1 MPLKK
6 ITLFS
11 VLLTLFSAPSVLAE
25 DTFLGQYLSINAGGT
40 YVSNIYQGAASKTGF
55 QGAAANI
62 FLGDQVNSY
71 FGPEVGFAYYSF
83 GSSGGGVA
91 LICLNGKFTI
101 PMNNFSVFG
110 KIGAGFASVIT
121 YFQTKITTNDFVPS
135 VGAGVGYGFTKK
147 WKATVEF
154 NGAYFPNVGNANGF
168 MGAFTAGVTHYF
180 TL

>member
-62 FLGDQVNSY
+62 FWAIRLIRISPQRS
-71 FGPEVGFAYYSF
+71 
-83 GSSGGGVA
+83 A
-91 LICLNGKFTI
+91 LLIIVLDR
-101 PMNNFSVFG
+101 
-110 KIGAGFASVIT
+110 AAAAWRL
-121 YFQTKITTNDFVPS
+121 FV
-135 VGAGVGYGFTKK
+135 
-147 WKATVEF
+147 
-154 NGAYFPNVGNANGF
+154 
-168 MGAFTAGVTHYF
+168 
-180 TL
+180 